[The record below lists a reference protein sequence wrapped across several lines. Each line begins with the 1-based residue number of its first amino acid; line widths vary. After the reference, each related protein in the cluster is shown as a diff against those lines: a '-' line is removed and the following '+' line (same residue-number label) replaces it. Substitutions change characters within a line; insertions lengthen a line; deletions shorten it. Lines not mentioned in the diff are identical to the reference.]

1 MPMSI
6 ISSSLLVPIMD
17 AISIIQNQSIYPIT
31 CCPIGQSLYCPI
43 LLSPTS
49 QGRVTHFCCSLSV
62 FLSLVF
68 IGPFSG
74 LQDQLT

>member
-17 AISIIQNQSIYPIT
+17 AISIIQNH
-31 CCPIGQSLYCPI
+31 
-43 LLSPTS
+43 PTS
-49 QGRVTHFCCSLSV
+49 KGRVTHFCCSLSV

-68 IGPFSG
+68 IGPFSWLLSQVTRSVNIVHG
-74 LQDQLT
+74 E

>member
-31 CCPIGQSLYCPI
+31 CCPIGQSLYCPL

-49 QGRVTHFCCSLSV
+49 QGRV

-68 IGPFSG
+68 IGPFSW